1 MSTKRINVN
10 TRRATS
16 PRSNTNTQVLPSP
29 TRPALRVVFAS
40 YPWLRGVGAR
50 GVGKLAVAVRHGRAE
65 RHAQPDPYLA
75 HTRTDVEVRGVESES
90 EVE

>member
-16 PRSNTNTQVLPSP
+16 SNTNTQVLPSP

-50 GVGKLAVAVRHGRAE
+50 GVGELTVAVRHGRAE

-90 EVE
+90 ELE